1 MTICPF
7 LLLLSFLIK
16 ERLDT
21 MNKSMADFITT
32 VKNSRPSTHWRD
44 FSKSNEVTILKKAI
58 LDVQKKI
65 NKGNVSTFARAFCKR
80 MSKSPNLYE
89 MSHLM

>member
-1 MTICPF
+1 
-7 LLLLSFLIK
+7 
-16 ERLDT
+16 

-58 LDVQKKI
+58 LDVQKDI
-65 NKGNVSTFARAFCKR
+65 NKGNVSTFARKFCARMAKR
-80 MSKSPNLYE
+80 PTLYE
-89 MSHLM
+89 MSHLI